1 MKRLVSMM
9 VLALFV
15 MVGHIQA
22 QEEREL
28 TREEKKAM
36 LAQSLSVL
44 SSLIKN
50 NKM

>member
-22 QEEREL
+22 REEREL
-28 TREEKKAM
+28 TREEKKKQCRNTWTVCYM
-36 LAQSLSVL
+36 LRLSRR
-44 SSLIKN
+44 
-50 NKM
+50 

>member
-28 TREEKKAM
+28 TREEKKQCRNTWTVCYM
-36 LAQSLSVL
+36 LRLSRR
-44 SSLIKN
+44 
-50 NKM
+50 